1 MYKPLLV
8 IAAALLALPLQAAD
22 LKDLRIW
29 AGPDSTRVVFDLDAA
44 ADHALFTLQGPDR
57 IVIDLQKTGLAEQVA
72 SQLEGKGVIQR
83 VRTGK
88 REGGGLR
95 VVLDVSDSV
104 RAKSFSLPPSGHY
117 GHRVVVDL
125 YADAPQPA
133 RVADE
138 VDRVIVNAPARTG
151 SPTMPGT
158 LRERPI
164 VIAIDAGHGGED
176 PGARGPS
183 GVLEKDVAL
192 RVARQL
198 KARVDAQPGFSAVMI
213 RDGDYYV
220 GFAIACSRPAMRRPT
235 CSCRCTPMPFT
246 ISACAVRRSTRC
258 HRAVPPASMRA
269 CWRIGKT
276 SRI

>member
-1 MYKPLLV
+1 MYKPLLFV
-8 IAAALLALPLQAAD
+8 AAAWWALPLQAAD

-29 AGPDSTRVVFDLDAA
+29 AGPDSTRVVFDLDDA

-57 IVIDLQKTGLAEQVA
+57 IVIDLQKTELAEQVA
-72 SQLEGKGVIQR
+72 NQLDGKGIIKR

-125 YADAPQPA
+125 YADAPAPA
-133 RVADE
+133 GKAADTA
-138 VDRVIVNAPARTG
+138 VVQAPARTS
-151 SPTMPGT
+151 SPTRPGT

-176 PGARGPS
+176 PGASGPS
-183 GVLEKDVAL
+183 GLQEKDVAL

-213 RDGDYYV
+213 RDGDY
-220 GFAIACSRPAMRRPT
+220 
-235 CSCRCTPMPFT
+235 
-246 ISACAVRRSTRC
+246 
-258 HRAVPPASMRA
+258 
-269 CWRIGKT
+269 
-276 SRI
+276 